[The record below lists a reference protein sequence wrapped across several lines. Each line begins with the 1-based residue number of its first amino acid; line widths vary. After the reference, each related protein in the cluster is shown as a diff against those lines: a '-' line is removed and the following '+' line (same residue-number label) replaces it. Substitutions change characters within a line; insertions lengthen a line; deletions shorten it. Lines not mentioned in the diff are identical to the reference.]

1 MATLLPPTSRLPTNH
16 GGSSRTSSSLVESAT
31 SLPISNDDDNAAM
44 MNPIDFDV
52 ALKIVGDESHVAQI
66 ELRPG
71 ETLRAE
77 SGAMLF
83 MTGGIVSKSVTR
95 PCLPWVTSKESN
107 FAINLSIQRQWI
119 PS

>member
-1 MATLLPPTSRLPTNH
+1 M
-16 GGSSRTSSSLVESAT
+16 
-31 SLPISNDDDNAAM
+31 SNDNSDDTM

-83 MTGGIVSKSVTR
+83 MTGGIVSKS
-95 PCLPWVTSKESN
+95 S
-107 FAINLSIQRQWI
+107 
-119 PS
+119 